1 MDFYLTGDKH
11 GDFYAILKDGI
22 VKSKENA
29 IIILGDAGFNYYLNK
44 ADARLKQKIIENSHC
59 RWYCVRGNHEARPE
73 DISGMDC
80 IFDQDIQGYVYIQNA
95 YPQIRYL
102 RDGGTYQFGKY
113 RAAAIGGAY
122 SVDKWWRLMRAGVMD
137 KSDPAYCNPKKT
149 GWFYNEQLTS
159 DEMERISQNL
169 SGHYDFIFSHTCPIS
184 WEPTDLFLNSVNQS
198 EVDKTMELWFEEL
211 KDKIDWNIWCFG
223 HYHADRMERPHVEM
237 YYHDIELLEDVFN
250 RWALYDKG
258 NEIDWWLV
266 KSPNYYM
273 SV

>member
-1 MDFYLTGDKH
+1 MPYYVTGDKH
-11 GDFYAILKDGI
+11 GDFHTILNDGI
-22 VKSKENA
+22 VKDRNNA
-29 IIILGDAGFNYYLNK
+29 IIILGDAGFNFFLNK
-44 ADARLKQKIIENSHC
+44 NDVRLKESVSEKSSC
-59 RWYCVRGNHEARPE
+59 TWYCVRGNHEARPE
-73 DISGMDC
+73 DVKGMDC
-80 IFDQDIQGYVYIQNA
+80 VYDQTIQGYVYMQDA
-95 YPQIRYL
+95 YSNIRYL

-159 DEMERISQNL
+159 EEMEKISQNL
-169 SGHYDFIFSHTCPIS
+169 SGHYDFIFTHTCPIS
-184 WEPTDLFLNSVNQS
+184 WEPTDLFLNSVDQS
-198 EVDKTMELWFEEL
+198 SVDKTMELWFEEL
-211 KDKIDWNIWCFG
+211 KDKIDWNIWCFA

-258 NEIDWWLV
+258 NEIDWWLT

-273 SV
+273 R